1 MISAGKKAPEFCLP
15 DKDEK
20 EVCLKD
26 FAGKWVVLYFYPK
39 DNTSGCTL
47 EAVNFSSAK
56 DEFAKLGAEIVG
68 VSVDSAKSHRG
79 FADKH
84 SLGIT
89 LLSDADRRVVAE
101 WGVWGK
107 KKLYGKEYEGTIRS
121 TFLIGPDQ
129 TVRHV
134 WEKVSVKDHVAQ
146 VLERLRALQ

>member
-1 MISAGKKAPEFCLP
+1 MISAGQKAPGFCLP

-47 EAVNFSSAK
+47 EAVNFSAAK
-56 DEFAKLGAEIVG
+56 DEFGKLGAEIVG

-129 TVRHV
+129 TVRHA
-134 WEKVSVKDHVAQ
+134 WEKVSVPDHVTE
-146 VLERLRALQ
+146 VLERLRSLQ

>member
-1 MISAGKKAPEFCLP
+1 MISVGEKAPMFCLP

-26 FAGKWVVLYFYPK
+26 FAGKWLVLYFYPK
-39 DNTSGCTL
+39 DNTSGCTM
-47 EAVNFSSAK
+47 EAVDFSAMK
-56 DEFAKLGAEIVG
+56 DDFEKLNAEIVG
-68 VSVDSAKSHRG
+68 VSVDSAKSHRN

-107 KKLYGKEYEGTIRS
+107 KKLYGKQYEGTIRS
-121 TFLIGPDQ
+121 TFLIDPEQ
-129 TVRHV
+129 TVREV
-134 WEKVSVKDHVAQ
+134 WCKVSVADHVKD
-146 VLERLRALQ
+146 VMERLRALQ